1 MKKQLI
7 LFGLILAM
15 FTAYSQEQTQEVSQD
30 TVKKEKVKDSTFC
43 HHRVN
48 LHVAGSGTNN
58 IYTQTS
64 EIDGIY
70 ALGFSFEIGYTYFFN
85 RTVGLGIGIG
95 IEDLSSKLKT
105 NLGKNTKEGY
115 VVVPGMVYPEQPDHV
130 YDLRLTTNDLFEK
143 QSLWA
148 IYVPLTVQFEHKFKG
163 GKNGIY
169 AGVGVQGYFPL
180 VGLSKLKKGELITT
194 GYEDYLNVHYQ
205 NDMPQHGFS
214 TYNFSGRNKIYNK
227 NKQDLRCSVDITAD
241 FGGIFEINNKVD
253 FYVGAYF
260 SYGFLDLLPKT
271 EYRHQYINVDPTS
284 AVENKVEYNGL
295 LGSSYLDNYNTTNN
309 TNLKTAFNLAQF
321 GLKLG
326 IHIKPCGKVN
336 PSLQNRYYE
345 AMINRANDPICN
357 SESSNNNSRESSVI
371 ERTEIIYIIPQYSGS
386 EEDTKPTS
394 LISPVFSKAA
404 NKDNDNLQDVVD
416 ILSVTKILFDLDKD
430 DPKVARR
437 DEKNIDKIA
446 EIMKNDPNLVL
457 IVEGYTCPKGSKEHN
472 QALAKRRAN
481 NTRDYFISKGV
492 PADQIE
498 TYSYTADDDMS
509 VQNISSKVDEEHR
522 AAIFRIRRKN

>member
-7 LFGLILAM
+7 LFSLILAM
-15 FTAYSQEQTQEVSQD
+15 FTAFSQEQSAQTSQD
-30 TVKKEKVKDSTFC
+30 TVKKERVKDSTIC

-48 LHVAGSGTNN
+48 LHFAGSGTNN
-58 IYTQTS
+58 IYAQTS

-95 IEDLSSKLKT
+95 VEDLSSKLKT
-105 NLGKNTKEGY
+105 NLTG
-115 VVVPGMVYPEQPDHV
+115 VVPGLTYPQQPDHV
-130 YDLRLTTNDLFEK
+130 YDLRYTTNDLIEK
-143 QSLWA
+143 QNLWA
-148 IYVPLTVQFEHKFKG
+148 LYVPLTVQFEHKFNG

-180 VGLSKLKKGELITT
+180 VGLSRLKKGELITR
-194 GYEDYLNVHYQ
+194 GYEEYLNVLYQ
-205 NDMPQHGFS
+205 NDMPQHGLS
-214 TYNFSGRNKIYNK
+214 TYNFYGRNKIYNK
-227 NKQDLRCSVDITAD
+227 NKQDLRCSVDFIAD

-253 FYVGAYF
+253 FYVGVYA
-260 SYGFLDLLPKT
+260 SYGFLDLLPKA
-271 EYRHQYINVDPTS
+271 EYHHTYVNVDPT
-284 AVENKVEYNGL
+284 AEIENKIEYNGL
-295 LGSSYLDNYNTTNN
+295 LGSSYLENYNTENN
-309 TNLKTAFNLAQF
+309 LNLKTKFNLIQF

-326 IHIKPCGKVN
+326 FHIKPCGKVN
-336 PSLQNRYYE
+336 PTLKNRYYDE
-345 AMINRANDPICN
+345 MIKHAGDPICGGEN
-357 SESSNNNSRESSVI
+357 NNSNNNSSSKESESKII
-371 ERTEIIYIIPQYSGS
+371 ERTEIIYIIPQYSN
-386 EEDTKPTS
+386 EDKDTKPTE
-394 LISPVFSKAA
+394 LMSPVFGKAE
-404 NKDNDNLQDVVD
+404 NKDNDNLKDIVD

-430 DPKVARR
+430 DPKVAKR

-472 QALAKRRAN
+472 RALAKRRAN

-498 TYSYTADDDMS
+498 TYSYIADDDAS
-509 VQNISSKVDEEHR
+509 VQNINSKVDEEHR